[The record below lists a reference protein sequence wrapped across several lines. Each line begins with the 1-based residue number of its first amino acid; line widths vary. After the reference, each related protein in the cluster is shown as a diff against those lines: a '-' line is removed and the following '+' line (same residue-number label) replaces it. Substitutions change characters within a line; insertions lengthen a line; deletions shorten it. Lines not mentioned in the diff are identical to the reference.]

1 MGWRFDFLM
10 QEVNRAANAPCT
22 KARSVALT
30 RIGLDLKTVI
40 DQMRGQ
46 VQNVEQSM
54 ARRGLL
60 LILSSPSG
68 AGKSS
73 LTKRLMAWDPA
84 IRFSVSATTRAPR
97 PGEVDGRDYYF
108 RTRPEFEALVASGG
122 MLEHAEV
129 FGNFYGS
136 PRAPVEVA
144 MREGR
149 DTVFD
154 IDWQGGQQIKQA
166 MRDDVV
172 SIFILPPSIA
182 ELERRLRDRA
192 QDSDSV
198 IAGRMAKSRDEISH
212 WAEYDYVLVNER
224 LETAED
230 DLKSIVRAE
239 RMRRDRQP
247 GLSDF
252 VRGLNQEFEA
262 R

>member
-1 MGWRFDFLM
+1 M
-10 QEVNRAANAPCT
+10 
-22 KARSVALT
+22 
-30 RIGLDLKTVI
+30 
-40 DQMRGQ
+40 
-46 VQNVEQSM
+46 
-54 ARRGLL
+54 
-60 LILSSPSG
+60 
-68 AGKSS
+68 
-73 LTKRLMAWDPA
+73 
-84 IRFSVSATTRAPR
+84 
-97 PGEVDGRDYYF
+97 
-108 RTRPEFEALVASGG
+108 
-122 MLEHAEV
+122 H
-129 FGNFYGS
+129 
-136 PRAPVEVA
+136 
-144 MREGR
+144 EGR